1 MRVYGK
7 QTLPVF
13 VLPLQQIFV
22 MSGILFDEIVFG
34 PLKSRRFGISLGINL
49 LPANVKICSFDCIY
63 CECGVT
69 EPKTEVKAR
78 LFKPEQIRFS
88 LEERFKAL
96 QQEHV
101 YPDSLTFAGNGEPT
115 LHPQFAT
122 IINDVLK
129 LRDIYF
135 PKARVTVLSNS
146 TMLHK
151 ESVRTAL
158 LKIDSNVLKLDAGT
172 QSTFNQINRPSKAIL
187 LSDIVNRLCDFD
199 GHVIIQTMFLRGM
212 LDGKVVDN
220 TTDAE
225 VSAWLGHIAR
235 IRPKLVM
242 LYPIDRRTPV
252 ESLQKITAE
261 ELDAIA
267 TRVKQI
273 GINAE
278 VYN

>member
-1 MRVYGK
+1 
-7 QTLPVF
+7 
-13 VLPLQQIFV
+13 

-49 LPANVKICSFDCIY
+49 LPADIKICSFNCIY
-63 CECGVT
+63 CECGLT
-69 EPKTEVKAR
+69 KTKPTVKSK

-96 QQEHV
+96 QAENI

-122 IINDVLK
+122 IVDDVVK
-129 LRDIYF
+129 LRDTFF
-135 PKARVTVLSNS
+135 PRARVTVLSNA

-151 ESVRTAL
+151 ESVRSSL
-158 LKIDSNVLKLDAGT
+158 YKVDGNVLKLDAGT
-172 QSTFNQINRPSKAIL
+172 QATFAQINRPSKAITL
-187 LSDIVNRLCDFD
+187 EDIINRLCDFH
-199 GHVIIQTMFLRGM
+199 GHVIIQTMFLRGV
-212 LDGKVVDN
+212 LNGQPVDN
-220 TTDAE
+220 TTEAE
-225 VSAWLGHIAR
+225 ISAWLGHLAR

-242 LYPIDRRTPV
+242 IYPIDRRTPI
-252 ESLQKITAE
+252 ESLQKITAT
-261 ELDAIA
+261 ELKTIA

>member
-1 MRVYGK
+1 
-7 QTLPVF
+7 
-13 VLPLQQIFV
+13 VLPLLQISD

-49 LPANVKICSFDCIY
+49 LPADIKICSFNCIY
-63 CECGVT
+63 CECGLT
-69 EPKTEVKAR
+69 KPNPAVKSK
-78 LFKPEQIRFS
+78 LFKPGQIRFS
-88 LEERFKAL
+88 LEQRFKAL
-96 QQEHV
+96 QQENV

-122 IINDVLK
+122 IVDDVVK
-129 LRDIYF
+129 LRDTYF
-135 PKARVTVLSNS
+135 PRARVTVLSNA

-151 ESVRTAL
+151 ESVRKAL
-158 LKIDSNVLKLDAGT
+158 LKIDGNVLKLDAGT
-172 QSTFNQINRPSKAIL
+172 QVTFDQINRPSKAITL
-187 LSDIVNRLCDFD
+187 ENIVNQLCDFE
-199 GHVIIQTMFLRGM
+199 GHVIIQTMFLRGS
-212 LDGKVVDN
+212 LGGQVVDN
-220 TTDAE
+220 TTEAE
-225 VSAWLGHIAR
+225 VSAWLGHLAR

-252 ESLQKITAE
+252 ESLQKIPAG